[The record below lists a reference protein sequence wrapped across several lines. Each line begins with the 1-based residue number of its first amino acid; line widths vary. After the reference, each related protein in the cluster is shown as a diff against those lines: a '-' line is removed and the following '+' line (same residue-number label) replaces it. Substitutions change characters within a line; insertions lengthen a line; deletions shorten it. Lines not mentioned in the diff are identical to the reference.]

1 MIVRI
6 ELAVENGISTV
17 ENIYPNAIASMAGEG
32 FQPKEQWE
40 ILTPYKN
47 ALVQDNLTDANGFQS
62 YDLIVYWAAREDNPN
77 LAAT

>member
-1 MIVRI
+1 MRL

-62 YDLIVYWAAREDNPN
+62 YDLIVY
-77 LAAT
+77 